1 MDKQAIK
8 IASEKSNKFILAFE
22 NITSNTNV
30 YDTEKNQILM
40 LEAPNSICAI
50 IPKKTCANGHKIN
63 LYIIQSSQVPKG
75 QLGNITKLA
84 NVIKLVS
91 EVIEIEE
98 YGKEKNKVV
107 FRLLEDNLK
116 EHKKIEAV
124 ILERQERFNELLK
137 EYRNTHN
144 D

>member
-40 LEAPNSICAI
+40 LESPNSICAI
-50 IPKKTCANGHKIN
+50 IPKKTCASGHKIN

-75 QLGNITKLA
+75 QLSDITKLS
-84 NVIKLVS
+84 NVIKLSS
-91 EVIEIEE
+91 EVVEIEE
-98 YGKEKNKVV
+98 YGPEENKVV
-107 FRLLEDNLK
+107 FRLLEDNMK

-124 ILERQERFNELLK
+124 ILERQERFNELLNQ
-137 EYRNTHN
+137 YRNTHEE
-144 D
+144 